1 MRLKPHSI
9 DVSGGFNPFFPRLVR
24 EARDTGGDTAPDS
37 ILSEHPYKAGTS
49 NLINWNFRSLERK
62 LEAAGRFEPPN
73 KDLAVQGQRVT
84 RSYPV
89 LPGFTHQKWRK
100 FTLKI
105 VGRFVSERGSPSPL
119 LHLRSVSNLTAPL
132 PPDIRLSRPFY
143 VIPHRAF
150 SEESPPEKF

>member
-1 MRLKPHSI
+1 MCGTGHNPHSI
-9 DVSGGFNPFFPRLVR
+9 DVSGGFNPFFPQLVR

-49 NLINWNFRSLERK
+49 NLISWNFRSLERK

-84 RSYPV
+84 RSYPI
-89 LPGFTHQKWRK
+89 LPGFTHQKWRQ

-105 VGRFVSERGSPSPL
+105 V
-119 LHLRSVSNLTAPL
+119 RSVCVREGLPISVTPSEVDVHLDATS
-132 PPDIRLSRPFY
+132 PPDIGLNRLFY
-143 VIPHRAF
+143 VIAHRVFA
-150 SEESPPEKF
+150 E